1 MATTPNT
8 QDQNDRRLGGSRWF
22 RLLTALFAIALIATA
37 CGSSDTVSDATA
49 SDTADAV
56 EDAVDGDDEE
66 AMEDSGE
73 SFVLAEDDEEEA
85 MEDDEEEAM
94 EDDEEAMEDSDD
106 GRAFSGDADEEAAAS
121 APATAAADDAAS
133 VVEETTDGGGLFGT
147 VDVDADDV
155 EPEPQQSADPR
166 FTDYGIRQFIATS
179 RDPQSTFAL
188 DVDTGSFTIGRRFLD
203 EGSLPPRESVRVEEY
218 VNALNYEYDA
228 PRDGLDVVV
237 DGGPSPFN
245 PDNFLVRVGVQA
257 EEIDADE
264 RQPVALTFVVDTSGS
279 MDRPDRLGLVRESL
293 AILVEELD
301 RDDTVAIV
309 TYSGQSGIVLEPT
322 EVRERDRI
330 LDAIDSMRAGGNT
343 NLQAGLDAGYNLA
356 REAFR
361 DDGVNRVIVASDG
374 LANAGITD
382 VDALAARLRRDADA
396 GISVV
401 TLGYGLNG
409 FNDTTM
415 EQLADQGDG
424 FFSYIDT
431 IDEAERLFS
440 DELTSTLI
448 TSAIDAKIQVEFD
461 ESVVDEYRLIGYEN
475 RGVRDSDFRND
486 DIDAGELG
494 AGHQATAIYEIVLDR
509 DVDIDDRAEIGIV
522 ALRWEDPDT
531 GEVLEIDEDIDLRD
545 IEPRWTDTPVDF
557 RQATVVAT
565 FAEILRDNPFADEVD
580 LIDLADEVNALSR
593 DVDTDEF
600 DSFADMVDQAAR
612 LS

>member
-330 LDAIDSMRAGGNT
+330 LEAIDSMRAGGNT

-374 LANAGITD
+374 LANARWRD
-382 VDALAARLRRDADA
+382 RQRRR
-396 GISVV
+396 SC
-401 TLGYGLNG
+401 LLY
-409 FNDTTM
+409 
-415 EQLADQGDG
+415 
-424 FFSYIDT
+424 
-431 IDEAERLFS
+431 
-440 DELTSTLI
+440 TSP
-448 TSAIDAKIQVEFD
+448 SPRD
-461 ESVVDEYRLIGYEN
+461 
-475 RGVRDSDFRND
+475 RG
-486 DIDAGELG
+486 
-494 AGHQATAIYEIVLDR
+494 
-509 DVDIDDRAEIGIV
+509 
-522 ALRWEDPDT
+522 
-531 GEVLEIDEDIDLRD
+531 
-545 IEPRWTDTPVDF
+545 
-557 RQATVVAT
+557 
-565 FAEILRDNPFADEVD
+565 
-580 LIDLADEVNALSR
+580 
-593 DVDTDEF
+593 
-600 DSFADMVDQAAR
+600 
-612 LS
+612 

>member
-8 QDQNDRRLGGSRWF
+8 PDLRDRRLGGSRWF
-22 RLLTALFAIALIATA
+22 RLLTALFAIALIASACSADDVVSETA
-37 CGSSDTVSDATA
+37 
-49 SDTADAV
+49 ADAAGDVV
-56 EDAVDGDDEE
+56 EDVVDGDDSE
-66 AMEDSGE
+66 E
-73 SFVLAEDDEEEA
+73 SFAVAEEEEEA

-94 EDDEEAMEDSDD
+94 EDSGGPEIT
-106 GRAFSGDADEEAAAS
+106 FSGDAGEEARETESTTAEE
-121 APATAAADDAAS
+121 PAILPA
-133 VVEETTDGGGLFGT
+133 ETTDGGGLFGT

-448 TSAIDAKIQVEFD
+448 TAAIDAKIQVEFD
-461 ESVVDEYRLIGYEN
+461 DSVVDEYRLIGYEN

-486 DIDAGELG
+486 EIDAGELG
-494 AGHQATAIYEIVLDR
+494 AGHQATAIYEVVLDS
-509 DVDIDDRAEIGIV
+509 DVNIDDRVEVGVV
-522 ALRWEDPDT
+522 ALRWEDPCLLYT
-531 GEVLEIDEDIDLRD
+531 SPSPRD
-545 IEPRWTDTPVDF
+545 
-557 RQATVVAT
+557 
-565 FAEILRDNPFADEVD
+565 
-580 LIDLADEVNALSR
+580 S
-593 DVDTDEF
+593 
-600 DSFADMVDQAAR
+600 
-612 LS
+612 

>member
-73 SFVLAEDDEEEA
+73 SFVVADEEA

-121 APATAAADDAAS
+121 APATAAADEAAS
-133 VVEETTDGGGLFGT
+133 AVEETTDGGGLFGT

-264 RQPVALTFVVDTSGS
+264 R
-279 MDRPDRLGLVRESL
+279 
-293 AILVEELD
+293 
-301 RDDTVAIV
+301 
-309 TYSGQSGIVLEPT
+309 
-322 EVRERDRI
+322 
-330 LDAIDSMRAGGNT
+330 
-343 NLQAGLDAGYNLA
+343 
-356 REAFR
+356 
-361 DDGVNRVIVASDG
+361 
-374 LANAGITD
+374 
-382 VDALAARLRRDADA
+382 
-396 GISVV
+396 
-401 TLGYGLNG
+401 
-409 FNDTTM
+409 
-415 EQLADQGDG
+415 
-424 FFSYIDT
+424 
-431 IDEAERLFS
+431 
-440 DELTSTLI
+440 
-448 TSAIDAKIQVEFD
+448 
-461 ESVVDEYRLIGYEN
+461 
-475 RGVRDSDFRND
+475 
-486 DIDAGELG
+486 
-494 AGHQATAIYEIVLDR
+494 
-509 DVDIDDRAEIGIV
+509 
-522 ALRWEDPDT
+522 
-531 GEVLEIDEDIDLRD
+531 
-545 IEPRWTDTPVDF
+545 
-557 RQATVVAT
+557 
-565 FAEILRDNPFADEVD
+565 
-580 LIDLADEVNALSR
+580 
-593 DVDTDEF
+593 
-600 DSFADMVDQAAR
+600 
-612 LS
+612 

>member
-8 QDQNDRRLGGSRWF
+8 PDLHDRRLGGSRWF
-22 RLLTALFAIALIATA
+22 RLLTALFAIALIASACSADDVVSETA
-37 CGSSDTVSDATA
+37 
-49 SDTADAV
+49 ADAAGDVV
-56 EDAVDGDDEE
+56 EDVVDGDDEE

-94 EDDEEAMEDSDD
+94 EDSGGPEIT
-106 GRAFSGDADEEAAAS
+106 FSGDASEEARETESTTAGS
-121 APATAAADDAAS
+121 AEEPAILP
-133 VVEETTDGGGLFGT
+133 EETTDGGGLFGT

-218 VNALNYEYDA
+218 VNALNYDYEA

>member
-1 MATTPNT
+1 MATTPDT
-8 QDQNDRRLGGSRWF
+8 PDLHDRRLGGSRWF
-22 RLLTALFAIALIATA
+22 RLLTALFAIALIASACSADDVVSETA
-37 CGSSDTVSDATA
+37 ADATG
-49 SDTADAV
+49 DVV
-56 EDAVDGDDEE
+56 EDVVDGDDSE
-66 AMEDSGE
+66 E
-73 SFVLAEDDEEEA
+73 SFAVAEEEEEA

-94 EDDEEAMEDSDD
+94 EDSGGPEIT
-106 GRAFSGDADEEAAAS
+106 FSGDAGEEARETESTTAEE
-121 APATAAADDAAS
+121 PAILP
-133 VVEETTDGGGLFGT
+133 EETTDGGGLFGT

-343 NLQAGLDAGYNLA
+343 NLQAGLDAGYDLA

>member
-73 SFVLAEDDEEEA
+73 SFVVADEEA

>member
-8 QDQNDRRLGGSRWF
+8 PDQNDRRLGGSRWF
-22 RLLTALFAIALIATA
+22 RLLTALFAIALIASACSADDVLSETA
-37 CGSSDTVSDATA
+37 
-49 SDTADAV
+49 ADAAGDVV
-56 EDAVDGDDEE
+56 EEVVDGDDEE

-73 SFVLAEDDEEEA
+73 SFVLT
-85 MEDDEEEAM
+85 EDDEEEAM

-121 APATAAADDAAS
+121 APATAAADEPAS
-133 VVEETTDGGGLFGT
+133 AVEETTDGGGLFGT

>member
-8 QDQNDRRLGGSRWF
+8 PDLHDRRLGGSRWF
-22 RLLTALFAIALIATA
+22 RLLTALFAIALIASACSADDVVSETA
-37 CGSSDTVSDATA
+37 
-49 SDTADAV
+49 ADAAGDVV
-56 EDAVDGDDEE
+56 EDVVDG
-66 AMEDSGE
+66 G
-73 SFVLAEDDEEEA
+73 DDEEEA

-94 EDDEEAMEDSDD
+94 EDDEEEAMEDS
-106 GRAFSGDADEEAAAS
+106 GGPEITFSGDASEEARETESTTAGS
-121 APATAAADDAAS
+121 AEEPAILP
-133 VVEETTDGGGLFGT
+133 EETTDGGGLFGT
-147 VDVDADDV
+147 VDVDADEV

-218 VNALNYEYDA
+218 VNALNYDYEA

>member
-8 QDQNDRRLGGSRWF
+8 PDLHDRRLGGSRWF
-22 RLLTALFAIALIATA
+22 RLLTALFAIALIASACSADDVASETA
-37 CGSSDTVSDATA
+37 
-49 SDTADAV
+49 ADAAGDVV
-56 EDAVDGDDEE
+56 EDVVDGDDSE
-66 AMEDSGE
+66 E
-73 SFVLAEDDEEEA
+73 SFAVAEEEA
-85 MEDDEEEAM
+85 MEDDE
-94 EDDEEAMEDSDD
+94 DEAMEDS
-106 GRAFSGDADEEAAAS
+106 GGPEITFSGDADEEVAAS
-121 APATAAADDAAS
+121 APATAAADEAAS
-133 VVEETTDGGGLFGT
+133 AVEETTDGGGLFGT

>member
-8 QDQNDRRLGGSRWF
+8 PDLHDRRLGGSRWF
-22 RLLTALFAIALIATA
+22 RLLTALFAIALIASACSADDVASETA
-37 CGSSDTVSDATA
+37 
-49 SDTADAV
+49 ADAAGDVV
-56 EDAVDGDDEE
+56 EDVVDGDDSE
-66 AMEDSGE
+66 E
-73 SFVLAEDDEEEA
+73 SFAVAEEEA
-85 MEDDEEEAM
+85 MEDDE
-94 EDDEEAMEDSDD
+94 DEAMEDS
-106 GRAFSGDADEEAAAS
+106 GGPEITFSGDADEEVAAS
-121 APATAAADDAAS
+121 APATAAADEAAS
-133 VVEETTDGGGLFGT
+133 AVEETTDGGGLFGT

-600 DSFADMVDQAAR
+600 DRFADMVDQAAR

>member
-8 QDQNDRRLGGSRWF
+8 PDLHDRRLGGSRWF
-22 RLLTALFAIALIATA
+22 RLLTALFAIALIASACSADDVVSETA
-37 CGSSDTVSDATA
+37 
-49 SDTADAV
+49 ADAAGDVV
-56 EDAVDGDDEE
+56 EDVVDGDDSE
-66 AMEDSGE
+66 E
-73 SFVLAEDDEEEA
+73 SFAVA
-85 MEDDEEEAM
+85 EEEAM

-106 GRAFSGDADEEAAAS
+106 GRAFSGDADEEVAAS
-121 APATAAADDAAS
+121 APATAAADEAAS
-133 VVEETTDGGGLFGT
+133 AVEETTDGGGLFGT

-343 NLQAGLDAGYNLA
+343 NLQAGLDAGYDLA
-356 REAFR
+356 RQAFR

>member
-8 QDQNDRRLGGSRWF
+8 PDLHDRRLGGSRWF
-22 RLLTALFAIALIATA
+22 RLLTALFAIALIASACSADDVVSETA
-37 CGSSDTVSDATA
+37 
-49 SDTADAV
+49 ADAAGDVV
-56 EDAVDGDDEE
+56 EDVVDGDDSE
-66 AMEDSGE
+66 E
-73 SFVLAEDDEEEA
+73 SFAVA
-85 MEDDEEEAM
+85 EEEAM
-94 EDDEEAMEDSDD
+94 EDDEEAMEDSGDN
-106 GRAFSGDADEEAAAS
+106 GRDFSGDADEEAAAS
-121 APATAAADDAAS
+121 APATAAADEAAS
-133 VVEETTDGGGLFGT
+133 AVEETTDGGGLFGT

-343 NLQAGLDAGYNLA
+343 NLQAGLDAGYDLA

>member
-1 MATTPNT
+1 
-8 QDQNDRRLGGSRWF
+8 
-22 RLLTALFAIALIATA
+22 
-37 CGSSDTVSDATA
+37 
-49 SDTADAV
+49 
-56 EDAVDGDDEE
+56 
-66 AMEDSGE
+66 MEDSGE
-73 SFVLAEDDEEEA
+73 SFVLT
-85 MEDDEEEAM
+85 EDDEEEAM

-121 APATAAADDAAS
+121 APATAAADEPAS
-133 VVEETTDGGGLFGT
+133 AVEETTDGGGLFGT

>member
-56 EDAVDGDDEE
+56 EDVVDGDDEE

-73 SFVLAEDDEEEA
+73 SFVVADEEA

>member
-8 QDQNDRRLGGSRWF
+8 PDLHDRRLGGSRWF
-22 RLLTALFAIALIATA
+22 RLLTALFAIALIASACSADDVVSETA
-37 CGSSDTVSDATA
+37 
-49 SDTADAV
+49 ADAAGVVV
-56 EDAVDGDDEE
+56 EDVVDG
-66 AMEDSGE
+66 G
-73 SFVLAEDDEEEA
+73 DDEEEA

-94 EDDEEAMEDSDD
+94 EDDEEEAMEDS
-106 GRAFSGDADEEAAAS
+106 GGPEITFSGDASEEARETESTTAGS
-121 APATAAADDAAS
+121 AEEPAILP
-133 VVEETTDGGGLFGT
+133 EETTDGGGLFGT
-147 VDVDADDV
+147 VDVDADEV

-218 VNALNYEYDA
+218 VNALNYDYEA